1 MASTNIRYLQQ
12 QLHPQKRPR
21 FNTISRENI
30 NDIQVTTLPIQIE
43 KKMIEVKRRIIYKE
57 NKRNLTSCSLSFV

>member
-30 NDIQVTTLPIQIE
+30 NDIQVTTLPIQI
-43 KKMIEVKRRIIYKE
+43 KKK
-57 NKRNLTSCSLSFV
+57 